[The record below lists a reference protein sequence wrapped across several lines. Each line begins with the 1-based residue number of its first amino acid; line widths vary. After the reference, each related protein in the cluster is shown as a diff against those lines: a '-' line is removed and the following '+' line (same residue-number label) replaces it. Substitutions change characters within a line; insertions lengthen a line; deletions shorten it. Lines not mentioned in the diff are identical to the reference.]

1 MLSVSNS
8 VQHFARLVTKLYMEL
23 VREFD
28 ISQQKVNHF
37 PPKKDGI
44 SGQRTALHLYTSF
57 QCIIIYCRKVV
68 LHQESQIFEN
78 VEGMLPSGCA
88 APCAATRCVAWGRS

>member
-1 MLSVSNS
+1 MFIKMLSVSNS

-37 PPKKDGI
+37 PPKKMVEDGPATHNDPYY
-44 SGQRTALHLYTSF
+44 SSLYS
-57 QCIIIYCRKVV
+57 III
-68 LHQESQIFEN
+68 
-78 VEGMLPSGCA
+78 
-88 APCAATRCVAWGRS
+88 